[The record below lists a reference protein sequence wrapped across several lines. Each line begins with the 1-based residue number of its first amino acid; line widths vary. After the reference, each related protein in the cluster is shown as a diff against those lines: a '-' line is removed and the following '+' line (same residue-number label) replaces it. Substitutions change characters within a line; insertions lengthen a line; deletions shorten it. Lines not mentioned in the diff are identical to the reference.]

1 MILNGSVKVFID
13 EPTAYKN
20 FMQLKEIAQLNKG
33 DAFGEISL
41 LYNSKRTAT
50 VIANEKSDLIVL
62 EKEAF
67 SEYIK
72 TLNNE
77 TSTEMKTVHLNKLLL
92 FLESLPVFAMF
103 NKDLLV

>member
-1 MILNGSVKVFID
+1 
-13 EPTAYKN
+13 
-20 FMQLKEIAQLNKG
+20 MQLKEIAQLNKG